1 MYRLRIF
8 AQNLAIFLSVVIDI
22 GAILAFYLHRS
33 PVLRE
38 YFPSYSFMPHYIL
51 GFALGLLGLLVSL
64 TLPTGKVSLDYYY
77 CRSICHFTVELY
89 FYSEVFQY
97 WLTSFTYHSGYSR
110 VDLS

>member
-64 TLPTGKVSLDYYY
+64 NLYRRVRISLDYYD
-77 CRSICHFTVELY
+77 CCSICYFTVELY
-89 FYSEVFQY
+89 FYSEIF
-97 WLTSFTYHSGYSR
+97 
-110 VDLS
+110 

>member
-33 PVLRE
+33 PALRE

-51 GFALGLLGLLVSL
+51 GFALGL
-64 TLPTGKVSLDYYY
+64 
-77 CRSICHFTVELY
+77 
-89 FYSEVFQY
+89 
-97 WLTSFTYHSGYSR
+97 
-110 VDLS
+110 